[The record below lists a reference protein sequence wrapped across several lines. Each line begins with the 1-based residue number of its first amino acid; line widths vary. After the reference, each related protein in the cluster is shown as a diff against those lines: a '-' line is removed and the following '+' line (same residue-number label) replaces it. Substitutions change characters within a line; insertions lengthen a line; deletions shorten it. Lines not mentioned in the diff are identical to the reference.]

1 MTGKQKKE
9 VNPEQVYTEEA
20 ILGEVI
26 SAEASVDAEDQL
38 DDVDIYPDPDTFTL
52 DEAVETSVET
62 DAEAIMDDADED
74 VAIES
79 LLEQIEVLKTAAAD
93 GLDKVV
99 RAQAE
104 LDNVRKRTS
113 RDIENAHK
121 YALDK
126 FINELLPVLDS
137 MELGINAA
145 DSAENV
151 SSLRE
156 GMELTMKMFSS
167 SLEKSG
173 VSPVAPQ
180 KGDKFN
186 PDQHE
191 AVTMQELDDT
201 DSGTVIATL
210 QKGYELNGRL
220 IRPAMVIVAK

>member
-1 MTGKQKKE
+1 MTGKRQNKVKQEE
-9 VNPEQVYTEEA
+9 VEQGGDT
-20 ILGEVI
+20 LEV
-26 SAEASVDAEDQL
+26 EDQII
-38 DDVDIYPDPDTFTL
+38 DTEVDPAQNEMNQNEVVSELTEGD
-52 DEAVETSVET
+52 AVEVKT
-62 DAEAIMDDADED
+62 DDTPD
-74 VAIES
+74 VTIES
-79 LLEQIEVLKTAAAD
+79 LSEQIEALKTSAAD
-93 GLDKVV
+93 SLDKAI
-99 RAQAE
+99 RAHAE
-104 LDNVRKRTS
+104 LDNVRKRAT

-137 MELGINAA
+137 MELGLNAS
-145 DSAENV
+145 DNVEDV

-156 GMELTMKMFSS
+156 GMDLTMKMFCS

-173 VSPVAPQ
+173 VSPVDPQ

-191 AVTMQELDDT
+191 AVNMQEVDDAE
-201 DSGTVIATL
+201 SGTVVTTL

>member
-1 MTGKQKKE
+1 MIGKRKNKVKQEE
-9 VNPEQVYTEEA
+9 VEQGGD
-20 ILGEVI
+20 ILEV
-26 SAEASVDAEDQL
+26 EDQIT
-38 DDVDIYPDPDTFTL
+38 DTEANPAQNDMSQNDVASEPTEGI
-52 DEAVETSVET
+52 AVEVKTEGTTEVT
-62 DAEAIMDDADED
+62 
-74 VAIES
+74 IES
-79 LLEQIEVLKTAAAD
+79 LSEQIEVLKKTAAD
-93 GLDKVV
+93 SLDKAV

-121 YALDK
+121 YALEK

-137 MELGINAA
+137 MELGINAS
-145 DSAENV
+145 DNV
-151 SSLRE
+151 EDISSLRE
-156 GMELTMKMFSS
+156 GMDLTMKMFCS

-173 VSPVAPQ
+173 INPVDPQ

-191 AVTMQELDDT
+191 AVNMQDDPELE
-201 DSGTVIATL
+201 SGTVITSL

>member
-1 MTGKQKKE
+1 MTGKQQQEDVTLEKVIEE
-9 VNPEQVYTEEA
+9 VDDQLAKAEVSGEPDTEETTPE
-20 ILGEVI
+20 I
-26 SAEASVDAEDQL
+26 
-38 DDVDIYPDPDTFTL
+38 T
-52 DEAVETSVET
+52 
-62 DAEAIMDDADED
+62 
-74 VAIES
+74 IES
-79 LLEQIEVLKTAAAD
+79 LSEQIEALKASAAES
-93 GLDKVV
+93 LDKAV

-104 LDNVRKRTS
+104 LDNVRKRTF
-113 RDIENAHK
+113 RDVENAHK

-137 MELGINAA
+137 MELGLVASVEGE
-145 DSAENV
+145 DV

-156 GMELTMKMFSS
+156 GLELTLKMFCS

-173 VSPVAPQ
+173 VHPVSPQ

-191 AVTMQELDDT
+191 AVTMQEVDDAE
-201 DSGTVIATL
+201 SGTVVTML

>member
-1 MTGKQKKE
+1 MTGKQQQEDVTLEE
-9 VNPEQVYTEEA
+9 VIEEVDDQLAKAEVSGEPDTEETTPE
-20 ILGEVI
+20 I
-26 SAEASVDAEDQL
+26 
-38 DDVDIYPDPDTFTL
+38 T
-52 DEAVETSVET
+52 
-62 DAEAIMDDADED
+62 
-74 VAIES
+74 IES
-79 LLEQIEVLKTAAAD
+79 LSEQIEALKASAAES
-93 GLDKVV
+93 LDKAV

-104 LDNVRKRTS
+104 LDNVRKRTF
-113 RDIENAHK
+113 RDVENAHK

-137 MELGINAA
+137 MELGLVASVEGE
-145 DSAENV
+145 DV

-156 GMELTMKMFSS
+156 GLELTLKMFCS

-173 VSPVAPQ
+173 VHPVSPQ

-191 AVTMQELDDT
+191 AVTMQEVDDAE
-201 DSGTVIATL
+201 SGTVVTML

>member
-1 MTGKQKKE
+1 M
-9 VNPEQVYTEEA
+9 
-20 ILGEVI
+20 L
-26 SAEASVDAEDQL
+26 S
-38 DDVDIYPDPDTFTL
+38 
-52 DEAVETSVET
+52 
-62 DAEAIMDDADED
+62 
-74 VAIES
+74 
-79 LLEQIEVLKTAAAD
+79 EQIEALKTSAAD
-93 GLDKVV
+93 SLDKAV

-121 YALDK
+121 YALEK

-137 MELGINAA
+137 MELGLNAS
-145 DSAENV
+145 DNV
-151 SSLRE
+151 EDASSLRE
-156 GMELTMKMFSS
+156 GMDLTMKMFCS

-173 VSPVAPQ
+173 ISPVDPQ

-191 AVTMQELDDT
+191 AVNMQEVDDAE
-201 DSGTVIATL
+201 SGTVVTTL

>member
-1 MTGKQKKE
+1 M
-9 VNPEQVYTEEA
+9 
-20 ILGEVI
+20 
-26 SAEASVDAEDQL
+26 
-38 DDVDIYPDPDTFTL
+38 
-52 DEAVETSVET
+52 
-62 DAEAIMDDADED
+62 
-74 VAIES
+74 
-79 LLEQIEVLKTAAAD
+79 
-93 GLDKVV
+93 
-99 RAQAE
+99 
-104 LDNVRKRTS
+104 DNVRKRTT

-145 DSAENV
+145 ENVEDV

-156 GMELTMKMFSS
+156 GMDLTMKMFCS

-173 VSPVAPQ
+173 VNPVDPQ

-191 AVTMQELDDT
+191 AVTMQEVDNAE
-201 DSGTVIATL
+201 SGTVITTL

>member
-1 MTGKQKKE
+1 MTGKQQQDDVTLEE
-9 VNPEQVYTEEA
+9 V
-20 ILGEVI
+20 IGEV
-26 SAEASVDAEDQL
+26 EDRL
-38 DDVDIYPDPDTFTL
+38 AG
-52 DEAVETSVET
+52 DEVSVET
-62 DAEAIMDDADED
+62 DIETATAEIT
-74 VAIES
+74 IES
-79 LLEQIEVLKTAAAD
+79 LSEQIEALKASAAD
-93 GLDKVV
+93 NLDKAV

-104 LDNVRKRTS
+104 LDNVRKRTI
-113 RDIENAHK
+113 RDVENAHK

-137 MELGINAA
+137 MEMGIVA
-145 DSAENV
+145 SVEAEDV

-156 GMELTMKMFSS
+156 GLELTLKMFCT

-173 VSPVAPQ
+173 VHPVNPQ

-191 AVTMQELDDT
+191 AMTMQEVDDAE
-201 DSGTVIATL
+201 SGTVVTTL

>member
-1 MTGKQKKE
+1 MTGKRQNKVKQEE
-9 VNPEQVYTEEA
+9 VEQGGD
-20 ILGEVI
+20 ILEV
-26 SAEASVDAEDQL
+26 EDQIIDTEVDPAQNEMNQNEVVSEL
-38 DDVDIYPDPDTFTL
+38 TESDAIEVKTDDTQ
-52 DEAVETSVET
+52 
-62 DAEAIMDDADED
+62 D
-74 VAIES
+74 VTIES
-79 LLEQIEVLKTAAAD
+79 LSEQIEALKTLAAD
-93 GLDKVV
+93 SLDKAV

-121 YALDK
+121 YALEK

-137 MELGINAA
+137 MELGLNAS
-145 DSAENV
+145 DNIEDV

-156 GMELTMKMFSS
+156 GMELTMKMFCS

-173 VSPVAPQ
+173 VSPVDPQ

-186 PDQHE
+186 PDLHE
-191 AVTMQELDDT
+191 AVNMQEVDDAE
-201 DSGTVIATL
+201 SGTVVTTL

>member
-1 MTGKQKKE
+1 MTGKQQKE
-9 VNPEQVYTEEA
+9 ADISLE
-20 ILGEVI
+20 EVI
-26 SAEASVDAEDQL
+26 EEVEDQL
-38 DDVDIYPDPDTFTL
+38 AKDGVS
-52 DEAVETSVET
+52 AET
-62 DAEAIMDDADED
+62 DTEESTSEIT
-74 VAIES
+74 IES
-79 LLEQIEVLKTAAAD
+79 LSEQIEALKKTAAD
-93 GLDKVV
+93 NLDKAV

-104 LDNVRKRTS
+104 LDNVRKRTT
-113 RDIENAHK
+113 RDVENAHK

-137 MELGINAA
+137 MELGLVASVEGG
-145 DSAENV
+145 DV

-156 GMELTMKMFSS
+156 GLELTLKMFCS

-173 VSPVAPQ
+173 VHPVNPQ

-191 AVTMQELDDT
+191 AVTMQEVDDVE
-201 DSGTVIATL
+201 SGTVVTML